1 MIEKK
6 ISLGTLITIATI
18 ISTFI
23 FTQGATST
31 RIQVIESDSTDVR
44 KKVMANRERIQNVQ
58 VDVARI
64 ESKIE
69 EGFKHLEKLLIEK

>member
-1 MIEKK
+1 MIDKK

-58 VDVARI
+58 VNVARI